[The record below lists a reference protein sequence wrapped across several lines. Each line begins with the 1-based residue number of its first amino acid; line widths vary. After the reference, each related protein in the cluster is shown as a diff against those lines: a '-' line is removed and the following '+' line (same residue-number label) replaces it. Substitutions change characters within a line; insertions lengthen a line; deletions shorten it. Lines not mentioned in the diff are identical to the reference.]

1 MSALAFLHI
10 PEKKGDHMT
19 WIICSCCGKGH
30 QDTPEENVD
39 FHTRGQDKGF
49 GLCVDCYGQ
58 PESDFQDIKEAE
70 EQGGEAAVEKLMGW
84 ANWTFYQARF
94 TILSDALNE
103 ENQVK
108 FEALPIWK
116 KVSLIQDAIK
126 EGMMI

>member
-70 EQGGEAAVEKLMGW
+70 
-84 ANWTFYQARF
+84 
-94 TILSDALNE
+94 ALNE